1 MYGSIF
7 SSTFSNIIELL
18 EIQLLTFG
26 LNVFIYVF
34 VCVTSKGIKVEGILR
49 QSADV
54 EEVKRRVREYE
65 QGMFAFIVYN
75 TISYHSVCSV
85 CTSPIEDQYARYLS
99 LPCYSNSWVVY
110 NEIAS
115 LVVQLLLQLGSC
127 PMLRFFSHILPS
139 DDGEGLDKPNKLVV
153 SIKRPAIWGRTP
165 VSIFARKNLSMES
178 IDLSEDEYV
187 IYLLTI
193 LLFSKVKGNAVLQ
206 ESLQRRKEVLHERRL
221 ALEQDVS
228 TAL

>member
-99 LPCYSNSWVVY
+99 LPCVGM
-110 NEIAS
+110 
-115 LVVQLLLQLGSC
+115 LGTDRGRRVNNIRSAIYKTF
-127 PMLRFFSHILPS
+127 P
-139 DDGEGLDKPNKLVV
+139 EPN
-153 SIKRPAIWGRTP
+153 
-165 VSIFARKNLSMES
+165 
-178 IDLSEDEYV
+178 
-187 IYLLTI
+187 
-193 LLFSKVKGNAVLQ
+193 
-206 ESLQRRKEVLHERRL
+206 RRL
-221 ALEQDVS
+221 VQRYIS
-228 TAL
+228 YT